1 MSESNLIS
9 ISLAL
14 SIIGII
20 ILFFI
25 SDRIKVKE
33 YQIKDIML
41 DKTLSKDLLEKD
53 IIVKGIITNL
63 KETANSLL
71 IIISENKNYLKII
84 VYKKNNLVKLKEGQ
98 RIEVKGKLKTFE
110 KEFEIEASEIKL
122 I

>member
-9 ISLAL
+9 ISLVL
-14 SIIGII
+14 SLIGII

-53 IIVKGIITNL
+53 IIVKGKITNL

-71 IIISENKNYLKII
+71 ITISENKNYLKII

>member
-9 ISLAL
+9 ISLVL
-14 SIIGII
+14 SLIGII

-71 IIISENKNYLKII
+71 ITISENKNYLKII

>member
-71 IIISENKNYLKII
+71 ITISENKNYLKII